1 VKALVVLLVLAG
13 AARAEP
19 VREQVIGTQL
29 LSIVGRGV
37 SGSYERRIAERW
49 SLVGLAGVR
58 AAALVDFT
66 SRTMWFG
73 GEARFWIRGSTP
85 MRGPFVA
92 LHASVG
98 YTRLSDD
105 EMGFVGSS
113 LALSQRTDIGWRF
126 TIRSRISI
134 APTIGI
140 GTREDIDSN
149 SRLATTVRPQLA
161 LGLEVGW
168 LLH

>member
-1 VKALVVLLVLAG
+1 MKTLVVVLALAG
-13 AARAEP
+13 TARAEP
-19 VREQVIGTQL
+19 VRDEVIGTQL

-58 AAALVDFT
+58 AGALVDYSSIT
-66 SRTMWFG
+66 LWFG
-73 GEARFWIRGSTP
+73 GEARLWLRGSTP

-92 LHASVG
+92 LHASIG
-98 YTRLSDD
+98 YTRLSDA
-105 EMGFVGSS
+105 MGFVGSA

-126 TIRSRISI
+126 TIKSRISI
-134 APTIGI
+134 APTIGL
-140 GTREDIDSN
+140 GTREDIDS
-149 SRLATTVRPQLA
+149 SGRLATTIRPQLA

-168 LLH
+168 LR